1 MIRIGLFMIS
11 SVLAGCASP
20 TPIESIADRP
30 GMIFISPL
38 EVYETTECIPLNQV
52 RSTRVIDRTGI
63 AYEMPDRKVWF
74 NRPRWG
80 ASMLDE
86 DLVILTSAHAN
97 MICSGDIVRFLGNS
111 PVGLRSAIAL
121 GSFVRYS
128 RACRPETRNPDEICG

>member
-11 SVLAGCASP
+11 FVLAGCASP
-20 TPIESIADRP
+20 ITTESIADRSE
-30 GMIFISPL
+30 MIFVPPL
-38 EVYETTECIPLNQV
+38 EGYETTECIQLNQV

-74 NRPRWG
+74 NRPKWG

-86 DLVILTSAHAN
+86 DLVLLTSAHAN
-97 MICSGDIVRFLGNS
+97 MICSGDIVRFMGNS

-121 GSFVRYS
+121 GSFVRYFKGLPS
-128 RACRPETRNPDEICG
+128 RNPKSE